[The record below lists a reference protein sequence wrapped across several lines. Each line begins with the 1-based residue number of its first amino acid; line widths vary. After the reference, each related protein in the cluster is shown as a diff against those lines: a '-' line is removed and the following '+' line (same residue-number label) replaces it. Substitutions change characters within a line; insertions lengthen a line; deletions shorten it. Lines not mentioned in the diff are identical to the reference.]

1 MCFYTQVLVEMCP
14 GLSVEKHV
22 LSALD
27 LRNHCAASYCF
38 PPDQLM
44 LALLSDDRLDARLY
58 NPLAECYETLAELI
72 AFNSNEVSSI
82 PVFNTSTLHVR
93 SAITILLVVTFVR
106 PLLYF
111 LLYRLCTKCNSLC
124 INI

>member
-1 MCFYTQVLVEMCP
+1 MYFYTQVLVEMCP

-72 AFNSNEVSSI
+72 AFNSNEVSSNR
-82 PVFNTSTLHVR
+82 VFNTCMLHVG
-93 SAITILLVVTFVR
+93 SAINCNTSGRQVFAPIVILLVVTFVHQM
-106 PLLYF
+106 
-111 LLYRLCTKCNSLC
+111 
-124 INI
+124 

>member
-82 PVFNTSTLHVR
+82 PVFNTSTLHVG
-93 SAITILLVVTFVR
+93 SAIVILLVVTFVR
-106 PLLYF
+106 LL
-111 LLYRLCTKCNSLC
+111 
-124 INI
+124 